1 MYQYKA
7 ILKSNRQIIAQDHSV
22 EGVENKILNFRRK
35 AKKGLH
41 TRENEPVE
49 IYHVFRDGK
58 KQKLIKI
65 V

>member
-41 TRENEPVE
+41 TRENEPIE

>member
-7 ILKSNRQIIAQDHSV
+7 ILKSNRKIIAQDHSV
-22 EGVENKILNFRRK
+22 EGFENKILNFRRK
-35 AKKGLH
+35 AKKGFH

-49 IYHVFRDGK
+49 IFHVFRDGK
-58 KQKLIKI
+58 KEKLIKI